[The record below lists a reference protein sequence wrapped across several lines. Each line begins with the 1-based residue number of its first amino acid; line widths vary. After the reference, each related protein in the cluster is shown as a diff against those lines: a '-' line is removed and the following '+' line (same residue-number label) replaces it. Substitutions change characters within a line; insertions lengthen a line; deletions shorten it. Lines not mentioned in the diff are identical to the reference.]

1 MHTLQSPPI
10 LSRKPI
16 NISQYFFLVLT
27 TQTDQS
33 FTGQRQGEW
42 AGEWELYLLLPLPAY
57 SMCLRLDFD
66 KGVSL
71 ACHGQK
77 LRPFIA
83 FCHRQFFANI
93 SQFMKPRCPPAFPS
107 FFPFS
112 IFPFQLILLP
122 FALFI
127 LLHLT
132 LLMNYWPQQMAA
144 SAVAFPSPLRG
155 TSKAFCLS
163 SAKPFLRFPI
173 NFSFALPTT

>member
-1 MHTLQSPPI
+1 MRLGM
-10 LSRKPI
+10 R
-16 NISQYFFLVLT
+16 
-27 TQTDQS
+27 
-33 FTGQRQGEW
+33 RQE
-42 AGEWELYLLLPLPAY
+42 
-57 SMCLRLDFD
+57 
-66 KGVSL
+66 
-71 ACHGQK
+71 

-93 SQFMKPRCPPAFPS
+93 SQFMKPRSPHPFCP
-107 FFPFS
+107 
-112 IFPFQLILLP
+112 ILLP

-144 SAVAFPSPLRG
+144 LAVASSVAFPPLR

-173 NFSFALPTT
+173 NFSFTPNNSRHKTKGRQRDRERERGRKTPKEETQAKPNRN